1 MDEIS
6 LGSYED
12 APRSLRDLMRKYSN
26 TPQQG
31 TDVLGLLKR
40 VYGEGASNLE
50 SVLRG
55 SAAAIPGFAGD
66 IGQGFDIRGL
76 RSLPTTEQILSKIP
90 RATRPTK
97 EGAGFEEV
105 GTYLPLPIS
114 PGAVKQGAQAV
125 QRGMKAAAPYAAR
138 SAENLAEKYGIPSP
152 VMYVVKPKGGN
163 WLAGHVEMATQP
175 LKVDPEAQAMAALRR
190 AGVNRSDAEL
200 REMIQ
205 AQPLAPE
212 KTAVNRWVDTKLN
225 KYIRNEM
232 ATPEDP
238 IRALAERGIL
248 HVDPQQLN
256 YRLDA
261 YGKYPSPGQEFL
273 AKSDAAKVWE
283 GVTDNAIGIGDAG
296 DLVDRRTIERNPW
309 LETVPPETKVYGTA
323 EAERL
328 PYDLGFDH
336 LLDELRAAVD
346 PASTLPQNLRYTL
359 KDLEKVTVPQAVE
372 RVSQIN
378 AWRAKEAARAE
389 KEGMMAN
396 LQAQPRLA
404 DENLQL
410 SFVEKPGGTWVD
422 IPETVND
429 EGMKLCTSIGRAG
442 GWCTQHDWAAKDY
455 GSGVNRLTALV
466 DAEGRPHAQAKITQI
481 GGTDDAMEDVDGL
494 MQVLTA
500 SERKKFNNFLGSDEF
515 YGEFEEA
522 VDWLR
527 ENMPKAYAKVI
538 ESRKSTPPDIT
549 ELKPVGNSFKS
560 ERAQEYAK
568 RDPNYAMKVEQ
579 SVLRFLNSGD
589 WGNVKDLHHYDIVD
603 MKSSNSVMDALQS
616 LYGDESGRDI
626 LKTYAPALN
635 AAVDATPDAPRFMT
649 LRQLRDFIG
658 PVESTTGFAAGGLV
672 AYDPDEISRIAEEA
686 VQGFA
691 GGGIV
696 KKVVK
701 GLGEFVDKYSAKEAD
716 KAQQLEAELMFK
728 RLVEKKAAQS
738 APTNPPTEKGKAALR
753 DIKNQLRE
761 SGKQKFLEPS
771 VEKRRVYHGTAAT
784 DIRSFGGDRGSAGHF
799 AYDPEFA
806 NEYAESIYSGN
817 KLSAKEEGFDEGAPT
832 VYPAHVSVQNV
843 FDARNPEHRAA
854 IKMHYE
860 PGTSF
865 GYSQLEAAVS
875 KMKQAGFDSYYDFEH
890 LLELTPKSEPT
901 GIAVFDPKRIKSA
914 TGNRG
919 TYDIT
924 DPDITKAA
932 GGLVKMLSKYLGK
945 ETAKEV
951 VKEAPKEQ
959 KMLMGVYRGYAG
971 ERGAPEEVFATPQRS
986 IADYY
991 AQRRAAEL
999 GAEPHAE
1006 MLLVDPFAGQQYG
1019 LSIPLDKYNRE
1030 YNFTRAR
1037 KLKPED
1043 VKDRTPLYAAGGLV
1057 NYDPNEID
1065 TIVSQ
1070 LKEEFHG

>member
-114 PGAVKQGAQAV
+114 PGTVKQGAQAV
-125 QRGMKAAAPYAAR
+125 QRGIKAAAPYAAR
-138 SAENLAEKYGIPSP
+138 SAVNLVEKYGVAPTMS
-152 VMYVVKPKGGN
+152 VVKPKGGN
-163 WLAGHVEMATQP
+163 WLAGHIEYATEP
-175 LKVDPEAQAMAALRR
+175 LKRMNNPVISGDIINEAAGRDLFSEYVNVNARTPTMGLQEWTRKNHPEVYAQ
-190 AGVNRSDAEL
+190 
-200 REMIQ
+200 IQ
-205 AQPLAPE
+205 APE
-212 KTAVNRWVDTKLN
+212 ERAANRWIDTKLSN
-225 KYIRNEM
+225 YIRNEM
-232 ATPEDP
+232 GTPEDP
-238 IRALAERGIL
+238 VRALAERGIL

-256 YRLDA
+256 YRLSE
-261 YGKYPSPGQEFL
+261 YGKHRQAGQEFL
-273 AKSDAAKVWE
+273 AESEAAKLWE
-283 GVTDNAIGIGDAG
+283 GVTDNAIGVGDAG
-296 DLVDRRTIERNPW
+296 TQAEFGRSIEKNPW
-309 LETVPPETKVYGTA
+309 LTKVPPETKVYGTI
-323 EAERL
+323 EGENLSR
-328 PYDLGFDH
+328 DLGFDH
-336 LLDELRAAVD
+336 LIDELKFAMHPNSGLPNNLRVD
-346 PASTLPQNLRYTL
+346 PSKIDKL
-359 KDLEKVTVPQAVE
+359 TVPEAVKK
-372 RVSQIN
+372 VSQIN
-378 AWRAKEAARAE
+378 EWRAKEAARAE

-422 IPETVND
+422 IPETID
-429 EGMKLCTSIGRAG
+429 EKGMKLCSSIGRAG

-500 SERKKFNNFLGSDEF
+500 AERKKFNNFLGSDEF

-549 ELKPVGNSFKS
+549 ELKPPGNAFNS
-560 ERAQEYAK
+560 ERSKEYIK
-568 RDPNYAMKVEQ
+568 RDPEYKQKVTN
-579 SVLRFLNSGD
+579 SVLNFLNSGD

-603 MKSSNSVMDALQS
+603 MKSSSSVMDALQS
-616 LYGDESGRDI
+616 LYGDESGRNV

-635 AAVDATPDAPRFMT
+635 AAMDATPDAPRFMT
-649 LRQLRDFIG
+649 LPQLRQFIG
-658 PVESTTGFAAGGLV
+658 DVEPTQGFAAGGLV

-691 GGGIV
+691 PHGIRHSGEGLKGKGYFGKLPNKAGGHSTEISTEDESGEYPLIV
-696 KKVVK
+696 PTLTAQELDALLANEEPTEEV
-701 GLGEFVDKYSAKEAD
+701 YSKARSWAD
-716 KAQQLEAELMFK
+716 TRRQ
-728 RLVEKKAAQS
+728 RGQS
-738 APTNPPTEKGKAALR
+738 PFAAPTELR
-753 DIKNQLRE
+753 MPRP
-761 SGKQKFLEPS
+761 G
-771 VEKRRVYHGTAAT
+771 Y
-784 DIRSFGGDRGSAGHF
+784 AG
-799 AYDPEFA
+799 
-806 NEYAESIYSGN
+806 
-817 KLSAKEEGFDEGAPT
+817 
-832 VYPAHVSVQNV
+832 
-843 FDARNPEHRAA
+843 
-854 IKMHYE
+854 
-860 PGTSF
+860 
-865 GYSQLEAAVS
+865 
-875 KMKQAGFDSYYDFEH
+875 
-890 LLELTPKSEPT
+890 
-901 GIAVFDPKRIKSA
+901 
-914 TGNRG
+914 
-919 TYDIT
+919 
-924 DPDITKAA
+924 